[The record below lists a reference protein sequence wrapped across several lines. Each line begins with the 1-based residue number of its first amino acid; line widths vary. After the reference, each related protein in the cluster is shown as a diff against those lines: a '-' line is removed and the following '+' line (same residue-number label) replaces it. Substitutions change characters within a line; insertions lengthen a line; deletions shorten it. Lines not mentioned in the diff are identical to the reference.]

1 MLVDTEL
8 GTLWTLASRVRDL
21 VLDDANRPS
30 SLTVS
35 LSMVAE
41 LLEGRIDTAAA
52 NGVCWGTQF
61 VLVTALSH
69 FSELK
74 SKLELLGSG

>member
-52 NGVCWGTQF
+52 NGVCWGTRF
-61 VLVTALSH
+61 VLVAALSH

-74 SKLELLGSG
+74 SELELLGSR

>member
-41 LLEGRIDTAAA
+41 LLEGRIDTTVA
-52 NGVCWGTQF
+52 NGVCWGTRF
-61 VLVTALSH
+61 VLVAALSH